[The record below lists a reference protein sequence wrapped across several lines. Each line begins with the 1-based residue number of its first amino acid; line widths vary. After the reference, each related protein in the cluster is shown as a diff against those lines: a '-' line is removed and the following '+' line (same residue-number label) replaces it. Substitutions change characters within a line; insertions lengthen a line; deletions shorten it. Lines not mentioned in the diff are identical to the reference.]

1 MMQEQA
7 TYTPVVKEGEL
18 TTEQATPFEWTEMVL
33 DWSLELSIMVIVP
46 IAVAYIVN
54 KRRNGRNE

>member
-1 MMQEQA
+1 MMQEQT
-7 TYTPVVKEGEL
+7 TYKPVVKEGDL
-18 TTEQATPFEWTEMVL
+18 TTEQSAFEWTEMVL